1 MNFIGTSLS
10 WASLVGRF
18 GFQNSVQLGKYSARG
33 CRGGD
38 HPSVGKQVPTW
49 NRLWGLPVDGVYRRK
64 GWQRPASV
72 PRTQLIWSWPTVV
85 AVTQQVVVDDLDAT
99 FLFCKLGLGRNLGR
113 MYAPPRSKEQQ
124 GKRVQ
129 EEQHWDKRRRR
140 CDRIEGCAAFNPIR
154 AKRSRGWRDGH
165 AS

>member
-1 MNFIGTSLS
+1 MYFIGISLS
-10 WASLVGRF
+10 WASLVARF
-18 GFQNSVQLGKYSARG
+18 GFQNSSQLGKCLWG
-33 CRGGD
+33 LLC
-38 HPSVGKQVPTW
+38 
-49 NRLWGLPVDGVYRRK
+49 LWGLPVDGVYRRK

-124 GKRVQ
+124 GKRVE
-129 EEQHWDKRRRR
+129 EEQHRDKRRRR
-140 CDRIEGCAAFNPIR
+140 RDRIEGCAAFYPTR

-165 AS
+165 TS